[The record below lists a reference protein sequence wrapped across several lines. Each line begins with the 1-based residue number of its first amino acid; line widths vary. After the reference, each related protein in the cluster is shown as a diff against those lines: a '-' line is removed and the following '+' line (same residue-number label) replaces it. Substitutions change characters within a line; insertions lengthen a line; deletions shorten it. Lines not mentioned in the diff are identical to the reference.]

1 MAKKLTKKQQFYQEI
16 SNIVKTNATRPTYKD
31 IIENIDKEVKS
42 FLKTQ
47 TILKKIPNKRDIST
61 SIYVTFLEL
70 KLEDEQFV
78 KRASSIKDLINKLED
93 FFYGLMTY
101 GSCAYMSSI
110 SDILEYKDFV
120 IYKGF
125 IPKIKKTYYNFFPE
139 QKKKNDLLE
148 QIIGLTKILKINY
161 DKDIEEIK
169 NMKIKQLKEFTNN
182 FDINEIMKLE
192 IVEKLIDKI
201 IKQEAE
207 NSMTG
212 RV

>member
-1 MAKKLTKKQQFYQEI
+1 MAKKLTKKQHFYQAI

-47 TILKKIPNKRDIST
+47 TILKKIPKEKEISDIIYGTFLDFKLKDEKFIKSAT
-61 SIYVTFLEL
+61 SIE
-70 KLEDEQFV
+70 
-78 KRASSIKDLINKLED
+78 DLIFKLED

-120 IYKGF
+120 IHKGF
-125 IPKIKKTYYNFFPE
+125 IPKIKKTYYNSFPK
-139 QKKKNDLLE
+139 QKIKNDLLE
-148 QIIGLTKILKINY
+148 QIIMLTKVLKVNY
-161 DKDIEEIK
+161 DKDIERIIEDK
-169 NMKIKQLKEFTNN
+169 KEQLKKLTND
-182 FDINEIMKLE
+182 FELEEMVRLE
-192 IVEKLIDKI
+192 IVEKLMDKI

-207 NSMTG
+207 NSVNG